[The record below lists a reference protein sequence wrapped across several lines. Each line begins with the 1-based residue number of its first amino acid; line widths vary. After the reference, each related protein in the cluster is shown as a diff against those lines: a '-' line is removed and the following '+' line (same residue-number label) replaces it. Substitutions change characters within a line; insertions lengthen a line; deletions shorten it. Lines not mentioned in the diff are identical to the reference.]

1 MHYLDNSATTCV
13 YQDSAKVA
21 YDIMTK
27 NYGNPSSLHKM
38 GYDASLALDN
48 AREVIAKS
56 VGAEP
61 KEIYFTSGG
70 TEANNL
76 AVMGTVNAKREM
88 AIKLS
93 QQLLNTHQFWK
104 Q

>member
-48 AREVIAKS
+48 AREVTARLLAS
-56 VGAEP
+56 VPPEV
-61 KEIYFTSGG
+61 K
-70 TEANNL
+70 
-76 AVMGTVNAKREM
+76 
-88 AIKLS
+88 
-93 QQLLNTHQFWK
+93 
-104 Q
+104 